1 MSSLR
6 ESICGTAWIH
16 FQVTT
21 PLALQRIRD
30 YCRHSSRRQR
40 YELFELPDDTFVLA
54 HHPNNHGQGTAPGN
68 AKSDF
73 LRMAAYAI
81 FRLPISQMEKD
92 RDKDFPNWD
101 YRSAVAGLVPIIDA
115 GTNAVELRNDAN
127 VTEKIIY
134 GTFEIDLTTGRLT
147 GWAV

>member
-1 MSSLR
+1 
-6 ESICGTAWIH
+6 
-16 FQVTT
+16 
-21 PLALQRIRD
+21 
-30 YCRHSSRRQR
+30 
-40 YELFELPDDTFVLA
+40 
-54 HHPNNHGQGTAPGN
+54 
-68 AKSDF
+68 
-73 LRMAAYAI
+73 MAAYAI

-115 GTNAVELRNDAN
+115 DTNAVELRNDAN

-134 GTFEIDLTTGRLT
+134 GTFEIDLVTGRLT